1 MKDGYAVRNQDKEEY
16 LLKKLIK
23 EKGPLPENTLVRGI
37 YLGLVSA
44 ILYQQSLNG
53 IRSRI
58 PVQYVSRIDPTAA
71 QCDQRCY

>member
-1 MKDGYAVRNQDKEEY
+1 MFLRTWIVNCMKDGYAVRNQDKEED
-16 LLKKLIK
+16 LLKINKR
-23 EKGPLPENTLVRGI
+23 KGPLPENTLVRGI

-58 PVQYVSRIDPTAA
+58 PV
-71 QCDQRCY
+71 